1 VVRGGKSKEERG
13 CVVVEGTWPELPNSL
28 FAALGGLARLLYA
41 YFPSPAYNDRSRD
54 YVPTILAARP
64 KQNIK
69 TSETMNGERVS
80 HRSDRVDIRI

>member
-1 VVRGGKSKEERG
+1 MARI
-13 CVVVEGTWPELPNSL
+13 
-28 FAALGGLARLLYA
+28 AQLAVCRSGRTRKALLYA